1 LLAALTATF
10 TDRLA
15 LRVTLDPNALEAF
28 TGTLAATVEAR
39 GAATVEARGA
49 TTSALELACEEME
62 RNATALERATID
74 ETDMLISYDELY
86 NKRMGTIQAN
96 VSGNGRCSLA
106 DLRNWPVPMGIPFS
120 TQNSRLKYDK
130 HVFRNGYDV
139 R

>member
-28 TGTLAATVEAR
+28 TGTL
-39 GAATVEARGA
+39 AATVEARGA

-106 DLRNWPVPMGIPFS
+106 DLRNWESLGGFF
-120 TQNSRLKYDK
+120 NSKLASQIRQARLS
-130 HVFRNGYDV
+130 
-139 R
+139 

>member
-28 TGTLAATVEAR
+28 TGTL
-39 GAATVEARGA
+39 AATVEARGA

>member
-39 GAATVEARGA
+39 GA

-74 ETDMLISYDELY
+74 ETDMLIRYDELY

-106 DLRNWPVPMGIPFS
+106 DLLNWPVRQNFVRRNPFS